1 METANTSALPG
12 QMISIREL
20 NAFYG
25 ELQVLKNIDLEMEAK
40 KVQVIMGPSGCGKTT
55 LLRILNRMNDT
66 VNGFKVDGQVLI
78 EGQDIYAKD
87 VDPVLLKVRV
97 GMVFQTPNPFP
108 LSIYD
113 NIAFGPRIHRMFKKR
128 KELDAIVEESLKRAG
143 LWDEVKDRLK
153 DSATKLSG
161 GQQQR
166 LCIARALAV
175 RPHVL
180 LMDEPAS
187 ALDPGST
194 AKVEE
199 LIVDLKKNYTV
210 VVVSHN
216 MQHASRIANNV
227 AFVYN
232 GEIVEQ
238 GSSPGIF
245 ENPSHPLTEKYISGK
260 LT

>member
-1 METANTSALPG
+1 
-12 QMISIREL
+12 
-20 NAFYG
+20 
-25 ELQVLKNIDLEMEAK
+25 
-40 KVQVIMGPSGCGKTT
+40 
-55 LLRILNRMNDT
+55 
-66 VNGFKVDGQVLI
+66 
-78 EGQDIYAKD
+78 
-87 VDPVLLKVRV
+87 
-97 GMVFQTPNPFP
+97 
-108 LSIYD
+108 
-113 NIAFGPRIHRMFKKR
+113 MFKKK

-143 LWDEVKDRLK
+143 LWEEVKDRLK

-232 GEIVEQ
+232 GEIVER